1 MVFLFALVLVLALG
15 LTTTADADLYTYRDR
30 RGHIHLTNQ
39 FSSIPPEYRDQAL
52 RSSRP
57 ESGLSPALSPQMH
70 EPSQPSAT
78 PQPVPSAPATSRR
91 ESTPRQ
97 AQPVS
102 TTQFASIRSGM
113 REAEVLRRLGS
124 PARTEDAP
132 NTRVGTNT
140 IRNGVLIS
148 RSKEVEHY
156 NWIYPAGKGMPA
168 TVIRFADGEVTDIY
182 RIR

>member
-1 MVFLFALVLVLALG
+1 MAFLFALVLVLALG

-39 FSSIPPEYRDQAL
+39 FSSIPPEYRNQAL

-57 ESGLSPALSPQMH
+57 ESGLSPAPQTH
-70 EPSQPSAT
+70 EPSEPSAT
-78 PQPVPSAPATSRR
+78 SQPAPSAPATSRR
-91 ESTPRQ
+91 EPAPRQ

-124 PARTEDAP
+124 PARTEEAP

-148 RSKEVEHY
+148 RSKEVERS